1 MTLRLRTAA
10 RSDVGLVRPG
20 NEDSGFAG
28 QRLLIVADG
37 MGGHAAGEL
46 ASATAVATLA
56 SIEQNPPA
64 DPQILGALADA
75 VDEVGDQIA
84 RTIHAEPEFTGMGTT
99 VTGIYWMGERIA
111 ILHVGDSRG
120 YLLRDGELTPLT
132 HDHTLVQTLVD
143 AGEITEAEA
152 AVHPKRSMILRA
164 LDGINPVEPDL
175 SVREARTGD
184 RLLLCSDGLTGVVPN
199 DELAIALA
207 QGDPTGCVTRLV
219 DLALERGA
227 PDNVTVVVAD
237 IVDLADEDA
246 GDEANEE
253 PVVVGAAGEPRVRAR
268 LPHVRFPQ
276 DAQPDPDRP
285 DAPPPVAGPPT
296 AEHRAI
302 TAALADDSALRA
314 TPKRPSRGRRIAVVV
329 GSVAAALLLLVA
341 GAFIVVRGWL
351 SSQWYVA
358 VNGSPGTG
366 TVAVFNGVQ
375 GSFLGISLSTIVRDT
390 DTTVG
395 TLPLF
400 DQELVSKG
408 IPAASELD
416 ANRIVSELQIR
427 AAECQTITPP
437 VGCPGVAS

>member
-28 QRLLIVADG
+28 TRLLIVADG

-56 SIEQNPPA
+56 VIEQNPPA
-64 DPQILGALADA
+64 DPQILGTLADA
-75 VDEVGDQIA
+75 VDEIGDQIA
-84 RTIHAEPEFTGMGTT
+84 RTIHAEPEFAGMGTT

-132 HDHTLVQTLVD
+132 HDHTLVQSLVD

-175 SVREARTGD
+175 SVREARVGD
-184 RLLLCSDGLTGVVPN
+184 RLLLCSDGLTGVVAN
-199 DELAIALA
+199 DELATQLA
-207 QGDPTGCVTRLV
+207 HGDPTGCVTRLV

-227 PDNVTVVVAD
+227 PDNVTVVIAD
-237 IVDLADEDA
+237 VVDLPEEDAADEA
-246 GDEANEE
+246 AEE

-285 DAPPPVAGPPT
+285 DAPPPAAGPPT
-296 AEHRAI
+296 AEHRPISAE
-302 TAALADDSALRA
+302 LADDSELRRA
-314 TPKRPSRGRRIAVVV
+314 PSVTSGKRRTFIIIGASITVFA
-329 GSVAAALLLLVA
+329 LLVA
-341 GAFIVVRGWL
+341 GAFLIVRTWL

-375 GSFLGISLSTIVRDT
+375 GSFIGLPLSTMVRDT
-390 DTTVG
+390 TTTVG

-427 AAECQTITPP
+427 AAECQTLMPP
-437 VGCPGVAS
+437 AGCPGVAS